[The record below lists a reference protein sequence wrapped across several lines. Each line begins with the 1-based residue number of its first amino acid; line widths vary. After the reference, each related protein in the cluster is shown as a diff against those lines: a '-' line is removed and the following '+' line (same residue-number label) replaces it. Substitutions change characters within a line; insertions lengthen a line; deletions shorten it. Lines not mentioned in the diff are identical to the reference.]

1 MTNMNRTFVT
11 TGLVL
16 ALAAPAAAQGP
27 DRTRDFERQIE
38 AHALA
43 IAARVA
49 EALDE
54 AFQRGPRDE
63 RRGPEV
69 TEPFSRTVRL
79 GRTGTV
85 DLSNIAG
92 DIVVT
97 GGGGDDV
104 RIDAVKRVRD
114 RDDAAGRSRLQ
125 EIAIEVRE
133 LGNRVEVRTEYPR
146 DRNDR
151 RESFV
156 SVDFTIAL
164 PQNAGVTLKSVSGD
178 VRVTNVRGELRAE
191 TVSGNVVATD
201 VPRATLLKSVSG
213 DIQLTN
219 AGSDTS
225 LSGGTVSGDVVIRG
239 LKARTIDVGSVSG
252 NVRLEN
258 VEAESA
264 TLRSV
269 SGNIDYGSELA
280 RNGRY
285 EFTSHSGTVRLML
298 SGNTGFDVEATTFSG
313 DVRSD
318 YALTLGGTQ
327 VDNGGRGGRG
337 RGRGPGN
344 RGIRGSF
351 GDGSA
356 RLTLR
361 SFSGDIVITRR

>member
-1 MTNMNRTFVT
+1 MNRLIRT
-11 TGLVL
+11 TMAAVL
-16 ALAAPAAAQGP
+16 TLAVVAPAAA
-27 DRTRDFERQIE
+27 
-38 AHALA
+38 
-43 IAARVA
+43 
-49 EALDE
+49 
-54 AFQRGPRDE
+54 QRGPRDE
-63 RRGPEV
+63 RRGPEI
-69 TEPFSRTVRL
+69 TDAFSRTVRL
-79 GRTGTV
+79 GRTGAL

-104 RIDAVKRVRD
+104 RIEAVKRVREPD
-114 RDDAAGRSRLQ
+114 ETLGRARLQ
-125 EIAIEVRE
+125 DVRIEVRE
-133 LGNRVEVRTEYPR
+133 LSNRVEVRTEYPR
-146 DRNDR
+146 DRDGRNNR
-151 RESFV
+151 RDSFV
-156 SVDFTIAL
+156 SVDFTVAL
-164 PQNAGVTLKSVSGD
+164 PQNASVTVKSVSGD

-191 TVSGNVVATD
+191 TVSGNLVAAD

-213 DIQLTN
+213 DLQVTN

-225 LSGGTVSGDVVIRG
+225 LTGGTVSGNVVVRR
-239 LKARTIDVGSVSG
+239 LKARSIDFGSVSG
-252 NVRLEN
+252 NVRLEEI
-258 VEAESA
+258 EAESA

-269 SGNIDYGSELA
+269 SGDIDYGAELA

-285 EFTSHSGTVRLML
+285 EFTSHSGHVRLML

-327 VDNGGRGGRG
+327 VDDRGRGRGG